1 MNPTSAQPAT
11 DDAGSEDTGTGVA
24 TTIVQGLVTT
34 FGGPA
39 RWRDAAVGAVLEG
52 GDVAALVLAGLKRG
66 VTEPS
71 RRLTHQVTATS
82 ASRRLGE
89 LADRGAAAQARKR
102 RRAVESVNA
111 ALTAVATSAAA
122 NRVVDAQLER
132 VIRPV
137 IQVVLD
143 DVLSLLE
150 REPQRIQALVRGQ
163 RDNVVDELVDR
174 IRSGAG
180 AGDRAVDRLA
190 DRMLRRDG
198 RPTPAPPVVRP

>member
-1 MNPTSAQPAT
+1 MNATPARPPT
-11 DDAGSEDTGTGVA
+11 DDAGPEDNGPEDNGTVVQRLVA
-24 TTIVQGLVTT
+24 T

-52 GDVAALVLAGLKRG
+52 GDVAALMLAGLKRG
-66 VTEPS
+66 VTEPG
-71 RRLTHQVTATS
+71 RRLTHQVAGTG

-89 LADRGAAAQARKR
+89 LADRGAAAQARQR
-102 RRAVESVNA
+102 RRAAENVDA
-111 ALTAVATSAAA
+111 ALTALATSAVA

-163 RDNVVDELVDR
+163 RDNIVDELVDR
-174 IRSGAG
+174 VRSGAG
-180 AGDRAVDRLA
+180 AGDAAVDRLT

-198 RPTPAPPVVRP
+198 RPAPAPPVGRP